1 MNTEIVVGFCND
13 NNTHCPYQSVSTCI
27 RTSTPCTL
35 CHSMNRDISLLITRL
50 KGARESLDVG
60 LALSPAADPVPYEP
74 YKHAGFHVFFQKGA
88 SESERIKSI
97 FNEAV
102 CRGYDSVVLLS
113 HCAPNLPLHYLES
126 ALRELRNGVSLVLGP
141 SENAMFY
148 LIGIKKTLYERICF
162 DGVFGS
168 LSFEN
173 LSMRDTTVKTM
184 QDYCN
189 NFSILPTWYTLRSI
203 EDLKKFLRDSTR
215 GVGWNARWTYQFAQ
229 GILG

>member
-13 NNTHCPYQSVSTCI
+13 HKTHCPYRAVSTCI
-27 RTSTPCTL
+27 RTGTTCTL

-60 LALSPAADPVPYEP
+60 LALSPAADTVPYEP
-74 YKHAGFHVFFQKGA
+74 YKHAGFRVFFQKGV

-97 FNEAV
+97 FDEAV
-102 CRGYDSVVLLS
+102 YLGYDSVVLLA

-126 ALRELRNGVSLVLGP
+126 ALSELRNGVGLVLGP

-148 LIGIKKTLYERICF
+148 LIGIKKMLYERICS

-173 LSMRDTTVKTM
+173 LSMRDATVKTM
-184 QDYCN
+184 KDYYN
-189 NFSILPTWYTLRSI
+189 NCSLLPTWYTLRSI
-203 EDLKKFLRDSTR
+203 EDLKKFLRDSSR
-215 GVGWNARWTYQFAQ
+215 GLGWSARWTYQFAQ
-229 GILG
+229 SILG